1 MMSSRL
7 AAALARRRVH
17 YGWMIAGVTFLTMLV
32 TAGAVGAPGVLILP
46 LQKEFGWQNAEIS
59 SALGIRFLLFGLM
72 APFAAALINRFG
84 MRRIALSALL
94 LIAAGLL
101 LSLAMTRV
109 WQLVLLWGVV
119 IGLGTGLTAL
129 VLGVTVAT
137 RWFSTRRGLVTGL
150 LTASSATGQL
160 LFLPLLASVSE
171 RLGWRPAVAMV
182 CGALALTAFAVLA
195 FMRDRPADV
204 GQQPFGQA
212 AGDDA
217 ANVAATIPAAPIS
230 PWHALREASR
240 TGVFWVLFGTFFICG
255 ASTNG
260 LIQTHFIPL
269 CADFG
274 LPAVGAASVLAAMGM
289 FDIVGTIGSGWLS
302 DRYDSRWLLFWYYGL
317 RGLSLMYLPFSDFT
331 FYGLSLFALFYG
343 LDWIATVPPTVKLT
357 VTRFGRERANLVF
370 GWIFAGH
377 QLGAAT
383 AAFGAGVSRTV
394 LLSYLPAFFAAGA
407 LCLIAAVLILTLGDR
422 SERKR
427 QGVAVAGRPPR
438 EPEWSGVEVPHAAR
452 SIVAWQPC
460 AARRAP
466 SANEVV
472 QILMAGLVVP
482 RAP

>member
-1 MMSSRL
+1 LLGARHPLS
-7 AAALARRRVH
+7 ALRADGAVRRRVDQSIRH
-17 YGWMIAGVTFLTMLV
+17 AADRALGAPAHRRRTVAVARDDASVAAGVVVGRGHRARHGTDRPRLGRHRCDAMVLDATRSGVRRSHRVL
-32 TAGAVGAPGVLILP
+32 AVAARLFSCP
-46 LQKEFGWQNAEIS
+46 LRG
-59 SALGIRFLLFGLM
+59 G
-72 APFAAALINRFG
+72 AAARWWGPPAGTRF
-84 MRRIALSALL
+84 
-94 LIAAGLL
+94 
-101 LSLAMTRV
+101 
-109 WQLVLLWGVV
+109 
-119 IGLGTGLTAL
+119 
-129 VLGVTVAT
+129 
-137 RWFSTRRGLVTGL
+137 
-150 LTASSATGQL
+150 
-160 LFLPLLASVSE
+160 
-171 RLGWRPAVAMV
+171 
-182 CGALALTAFAVLA
+182 CGALALLFFAVFA
-195 FMRDRPADV
+195 FMRARPADV

-217 ANVAATIPAAPIS
+217 ANVVATIPAPIT
-230 PWHALREASR
+230 PWHALRDASR

-274 LPAVGAASVLAAMGM
+274 LPAVSAASVLAAMGM

-357 VTRFGRERANLVF
+357 VARFGRERANLVF

-383 AAFGAGVSRTV
+383 AAFGAGVSRTA

-407 LCLIAAVLILTLGDR
+407 LCLIAAMLILTLGDR

-427 QGVAVAGRPPR
+427 QGVAVAR
-438 EPEWSGVEVPHAAR
+438 AA
-452 SIVAWQPC
+452 A
-460 AARRAP
+460 
-466 SANEVV
+466 
-472 QILMAGLVVP
+472 
-482 RAP
+482 